1 MIILLIPLKYTSLLI
16 AAISKKI
23 VTIIVLGNHIYEG
36 GEIVNDFDAIYQQYG
51 KTVYCFLLS
60 LSRDESLAEEL
71 TQETMFRAIMNINSF
86 RGDSKPSV
94 WLCQIGKNLYFE
106 WLKKSK
112 RTIPI
117 DDSLATYDS
126 GYDIAEAFAD
136 KDIANQ
142 ILKYLHKLEEPYTEV
157 FMLHALG
164 DIPLTRISQLFGKSD
179 SWARVTYYRATA
191 IITSKLKEGEK

>member
-1 MIILLIPLKYTSLLI
+1 MALP
-16 AAISKKI
+16 
-23 VTIIVLGNHIYEG
+23 N
-36 GEIVNDFDAIYQQYG
+36 
-51 KTVYCFLLS
+51 
-60 LSRDESLAEEL
+60 R
-71 TQETMFRAIMNINSF
+71 
-86 RGDSKPSV
+86 
-94 WLCQIGKNLYFE
+94 KNLYFE

-142 ILKYLHKLEEPYTEV
+142 ILKYLHELEEPYKEV

-164 DIPLTRISQLFGKSD
+164 DIPLTRISQLLVKVIAGLESH
-179 SWARVTYYRATA
+179 TTA
-191 IITSKLKEGEK
+191 QRP

>member
-1 MIILLIPLKYTSLLI
+1 MD
-16 AAISKKI
+16 
-23 VTIIVLGNHIYEG
+23 
-36 GEIVNDFDAIYQQYG
+36 DFDAIYQQYG

-142 ILKYLHKLEEPYTEV
+142 ILKYLHELEEPYKEV

-179 SWARVTYYRATA
+179 SWARVTYYRAKA
-191 IITSKLKEGEK
+191 IITSKLEEGEK